1 MQSPS
6 NTLELRVD
14 GAKLI
19 VTLNRPKQSNALN
32 GDMVDALFWV
42 FDQLKQREDI
52 RVVLLKAKGKNFCAG
67 LDMRDPSFVPG
78 ERSVRNVWR
87 TQRRIAAIYQ
97 AMRACPQPIVALVQ
111 GAAAGGGF
119 SLALASDIRVLAEDA
134 RMNAAYIK
142 IGLTGCDM
150 GSSYFLP
157 RLIGA
162 SIASELLLTGRFIHA
177 QRSLAL
183 GLASDVVSHDQLE
196 TTGHALLNEMLSN
209 TPMGLRLTKETLNY
223 SINASSLEAAM
234 AFEDRHQALLSL
246 TADSEEAINAFLEKR
261 PPEYQDK

>member
-1 MQSPS
+1 
-6 NTLELRVD
+6 
-14 GAKLI
+14 
-19 VTLNRPKQSNALN
+19 
-32 GDMVDALFWV
+32 
-42 FDQLKQREDI
+42 
-52 RVVLLKAKGKNFCAG
+52 
-67 LDMRDPSFVPG
+67 
-78 ERSVRNVWR
+78 
-87 TQRRIAAIYQ
+87 
-97 AMRACPQPIVALVQ
+97 
-111 GAAAGGGF
+111 
-119 SLALASDIRVLAEDA
+119 
-134 RMNAAYIK
+134 
-142 IGLTGCDM
+142 M

-157 RLIGA
+157 RLVGT

-261 PPEYQDK
+261 PTEYQDK